1 MQIWCARLAERPAEA
16 GRDAGSSRHP
26 PGSGLLAPGNVDPV
40 LAAAKESVGQGWSQP
55 RRCNLRSRAAWR
67 LRRGLAASGGQ
78 TRETSAWKLEERRAL
93 GLTRV
98 SMETWVLHVA
108 PLLPPHGCWDLERQ
122 PRTPCRCHR
131 RHFRR
136 SSACT

>member
-1 MQIWCARLAERPAEA
+1 MLV
-16 GRDAGSSRHP
+16 P
-26 PGSGLLAPGNVDPV
+26 PRFL
-40 LAAAKESVGQGWSQP
+40 QGWTSLISNLNGLGPPLQQRNTSRP
-55 RRCNLRSRAAWR
+55 KVGASGARCRPLQGAGEGRVQM
-67 LRRGLAASGGQ
+67 GLAASGGQ

-98 SMETWVLHVA
+98 SMDTCVLHVA
-108 PLLPPHGCWDLERQ
+108 PLLPPHGCWDLELQ
-122 PRTPCRCHR
+122 PRTPCRCQR